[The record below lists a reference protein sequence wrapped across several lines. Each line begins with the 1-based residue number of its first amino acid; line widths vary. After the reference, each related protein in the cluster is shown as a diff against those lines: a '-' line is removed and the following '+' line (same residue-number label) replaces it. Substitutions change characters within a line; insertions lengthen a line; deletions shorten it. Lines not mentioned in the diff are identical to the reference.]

1 MPKMP
6 VQPQRPLPFGLP
18 QGAPVIASPP
28 RFLEADR
35 RQLMLL
41 LQQGVALQREGK
53 FVEAER
59 YYQIVLQRVPDMPE
73 ACNLMGTIALEAKD
87 EAVAAEYFEKAVK
100 GMPKDPT
107 IRHNFGSALFQL
119 REYHDAIAQLRRAL
133 ELKPG
138 QIDSLSLMS
147 NCFNRLGRGEEAVQF
162 ADKGLRMDENH
173 AGCRVSKADALISLG
188 RMDEAEVL
196 LKKNIADRIAVSRSW
211 QSLSAVRKFASD
223 APELEAV
230 RVELQDPT
238 LTEEQKTPLHY
249 ALAKM
254 ANDGKHYDEAMAE
267 YIAAKAKDAA
277 SYDIVQYERRVDSL
291 IEFFNPMFLGARK
304 DFGDPSQRPVFIV
317 GMPRSGTT
325 LTEQIISSHPQVAG
339 AGELVEMVSIARHIG
354 DNIRLMSRYGAN
366 LMSISREDS
375 AKLAQRYLKFIDRTS
390 REAARVTDKMP
401 HNFEH
406 VGLIALLFPNATII
420 HCKRDAIDNCLSC
433 YMNAFSDAHAY
444 NTDLGKLGRYY
455 RAYDRLMKHWYKVLP
470 GRIFEN
476 QYETLVA
483 DQEGQSRKLIAQC
496 KLEWDDACLNYTENE
511 RAVNTISRWQV
522 RQPIYKTSM
531 KRWKPYEKHLC
542 PLIAGLG
549 DLADVS

>member
-6 VQPQRPLPFGLP
+6 VQPQTPLPFGMP
-18 QGAPVIASPP
+18 SAPAFARAPKLSEI
-28 RFLEADR
+28 DR
-35 RQLMLL
+35 RQLLML
-41 LQQGVALQREGK
+41 LQQGVNLQREDK

-59 YYQIVLQRVPDMPE
+59 FYQMVLQRVPDMPE
-73 ACNLMGTIALEAKD
+73 ACNLMGTIALEAGD
-87 EAVAAEYFEKAVK
+87 QMVAAEYFEKAVK
-100 GMPKDPT
+100 GLPKDPT

-119 REYHDAIAQLRRAL
+119 REYHDAIAQLRKAL

-138 QIDSLSLMS
+138 QIDSISLMS
-147 NCFNRLGRGEEAVQF
+147 NCFNRLGKSEEAVQF
-162 ADKGLRMDENH
+162 AEKGLRMDENN
-173 AGCRVSKADALISLG
+173 ASCRVAKADALVSLG
-188 RMDEAEVL
+188 HMAEAEAL
-196 LKKNIADRIAVSRSW
+196 LKKNIKDNIGVAKSW
-211 QSLSAVRKFASD
+211 QSLSGVRKFTSD
-223 APELEAV
+223 SPELDAV
-230 RVELQDPT
+230 RAKLNEPDLQ
-238 LTEEQKTPLHY
+238 EEEKTPLHF

-254 ANDGKHYDEAMAE
+254 SNDAKFYDEAMAE

-291 IEFFNPMFLGARK
+291 IEFFNPLFLGARK
-304 DFGDPSQRPVFIV
+304 DFGSPSQRPVFIV

-325 LTEQIISSHPQVAG
+325 LTEQIISSHPEVAG
-339 AGELVEMVSIARHIG
+339 AGELGEMASIARHIG
-354 DNIRLMSRYGAN
+354 DHVRLMSRYGAK
-366 LMSISREDS
+366 LMSMSRDES
-375 AKLAQRYLKFIDRTS
+375 AAFAQRYLKFIDRTS

-455 RAYDRLMKHWYKVLP
+455 RAYDRLMKHWHKVLP
-470 GRIFEN
+470 GRIFDN

-483 DQEGQSRKLIAQC
+483 DQEGQSRKLIAHC

-511 RAVNTISRWQV
+511 RGVTTISRWQV

-531 KRWKPYEKHLC
+531 KRWKPYEKHLG

>member
-6 VQPQRPLPFGLP
+6 LQPSRPLPFGMP
-18 QGAPVIASPP
+18 AAAPIHIPVKLSD
-28 RFLEADR
+28 ADR
-35 RQLMLL
+35 QQMLMLL
-41 LQQGVALQREGK
+41 QKGMGLQREGK
-53 FVEAER
+53 FVDAER
-59 YYQIVLQRVPDMPE
+59 CYQIVLQRVPDMPE
-73 ACNLMGTIALEAKD
+73 ACNLMGTIALEAK
-87 EAVAAEYFEKAVK
+87 EVAVAAEYFEKAVK
-100 GMPKDPT
+100 GLPKDPT
-107 IRHNFGSALFQL
+107 VRHNFASALFSL
-119 REYHDAIAQLRRAL
+119 YEYHEAISQLRRAL
-133 ELKPG
+133 DLKPG
-138 QIDSLSLMS
+138 QIDSLAIMA

-173 AGCRVSKADALISLG
+173 AACRVAKADALINLG
-188 RMDEAEVL
+188 RMDVADAL
-196 LKKNIADRIAVSRSW
+196 LRQNIKDQIGVPKSW
-211 QSLSAVRKFASD
+211 QSLSATRKYSAD
-223 APELEAV
+223 APELGAV
-230 RVELQDPT
+230 RSALQDAS
-238 LTEEQKTPLHY
+238 LTEEQKIPLHY

-254 ANDGKHYDEAMAE
+254 ANDGKLYDEAME
-267 YIAAKAKDAA
+267 HFVAAKAKDAA

-339 AGELVEMVSIARHIG
+339 AGELGELSSIARSIG
-354 DNIRLMSRYGAN
+354 DNIRNMPRYGAR
-366 LMSISREDS
+366 LMSLPREES

-401 HNFEH
+401 HNFEQ

-420 HCKRDAIDNCLSC
+420 HCMRDAIDNCLSC
-433 YMNAFSDAHAY
+433 YMSALSDAHAY
-444 NTDLGKLGRYY
+444 TTDLGKLGRYY
-455 RAYDRLMKHWYKVLP
+455 RAYDRLMKHWHKVLP

-483 DQEGQSRKLIAQC
+483 DQEGQSRKLIAHC

-511 RAVNTISRWQV
+511 RSVTTISRWQV

-531 KRWKPYEKHLC
+531 KRWKPYEKHLG

>member
-18 QGAPVIASPP
+18 PAPSLAPP
-28 RFLEADR
+28 PKLSETER
-35 RQLMLL
+35 RQMLMM
-41 LQQGVALQREGK
+41 LQRGVVLQREGK

-59 YYQIVLQRVPDMPE
+59 YYQMVLQRVPDMPE
-73 ACNLMGTIALEAKD
+73 ACNLMGTIALEAED
-87 EAVAAEYFEKAVK
+87 EAVAAEYLEKAVK
-100 GMPKDPT
+100 GLPKDPT
-107 IRHNFGSALFQL
+107 VRHNFASALFRL
-119 REYHDAIAQLRRAL
+119 HEYHAAIAQLRKAL

-147 NCFNRLGRGEEAVQF
+147 NCFSRLGRGEEAVQF
-162 ADKGLRMDENH
+162 ADKGLRMEESH
-173 AGCRVSKADALISLG
+173 AACRVAKADALISLG
-188 RMDEAEVL
+188 RMEDAETL
-196 LKKNIADRIAVSRSW
+196 LRKNIAERIAVPRSW
-211 QSLSAVRKFASD
+211 QGISSVKKFSSG
-223 APELEAV
+223 APELDAV
-230 RVELQDPT
+230 RAELRDPA
-238 LTEEQKTPLHY
+238 LTDEQKTPLHY
-249 ALAKM
+249 ALAKI
-254 ANDGKHYDEAMAE
+254 ANDAKLYDEAME
-267 YIAAKAKDAA
+267 HYVIAKAKDAA

-291 IEFFNPMFLGARK
+291 IEFFNPLFLGARK

-339 AGELVEMVSIARHIG
+339 AGELGEMAAIARSLG
-354 DNIRLMSRYGAN
+354 DNRRIMSRYGAN
-366 LMSISREDS
+366 LMSLPREGS
-375 AKLAQRYLKFIDRTS
+375 ARLAQRYLKFIDRTS

-433 YMNAFSDAHAY
+433 YMNAFNESHDY
-444 NTDLGKLGRYY
+444 GTDLGKLGRYY
-455 RAYDRLMKHWYKVLP
+455 RAYDRLMKHWHKVLP
-470 GRIFEN
+470 GRIFDN

-483 DQEGQSRKLIAQC
+483 DQEGQSRKLIAHC
-496 KLEWDDACLNYTENE
+496 RLEWDEACLNYTEND

-522 RQPIYKTSM
+522 RQPIYKTSL
-531 KRWKPYEKHLC
+531 KRWKPYEKHLG

>member
-6 VQPQRPLPFGLP
+6 VEPTRLVPFGLP
-18 QGAPVIASPP
+18 SALATAPALKVS
-28 RFLEADR
+28 EAER
-35 RQLMLL
+35 RQLMTMLK
-41 LQQGVALQREGK
+41 QGVNLQHEKK
-53 FVEAER
+53 FVDAER
-59 YYQIVLQRVPDMPE
+59 CYQIVLQRVPDMPE
-73 ACNLMGTIALEAKD
+73 ACNLMGTIALEAED
-87 EAVAAEYFEKAVK
+87 EAAAAEYFEKAAK
-100 GMPKDPT
+100 GLPKDPT
-107 IRHNFGSALFQL
+107 VRHNFASALFSM
-119 REYHDAIAQLRRAL
+119 REYHDAMAQLRRAL

-138 QIDSLSLMS
+138 QIDSLALMA

-173 AGCRVSKADALISLG
+173 PGCRVAKAEALISMG
-188 RMDEAEVL
+188 KMDEAITL
-196 LKKNIADRIAVSRSW
+196 LQKNIKDKIGVARSW
-211 QSLSAVRKFASD
+211 QSLSATRKYASD
-223 APELEAV
+223 DPELGDV
-230 RVELQDPT
+230 RTELKDPSF
-238 LTEEQKTPLHY
+238 TEDQKVPLHF

-254 ANDGKHYDEAMAE
+254 ASDAKLYDEAMAE

-291 IEFFNPMFLGARK
+291 IDIFNPLFLGARK
-304 DFGDPSQRPVFIV
+304 DFGDPSHRPVFIV

-339 AGELVEMVSIARHIG
+339 AGELGEMGSIARGIG
-354 DNIRLMSRYGAN
+354 DNIKLMSRYGAS

-375 AKLAQRYLKFIDRTS
+375 AKWAQRYLKFIERTS
-390 REAARVTDKMP
+390 RDAARVTDKMP
-401 HNFEH
+401 HNYEQ

-433 YMNAFSDAHAY
+433 YMNAFTDAHAY

-455 RAYDRLMKHWYKVLP
+455 RAYDRLMKHWNKVLP

-476 QYETLVA
+476 QYETLVE
-483 DQEGQSRKLIAQC
+483 DQEGQSRKLISHC

-511 RAVNTISRWQV
+511 RSVTTISRWQV
-522 RQPIYKTSM
+522 RQPIYKTSL
-531 KRWKPYEKHLC
+531 KRWKPYEKHLG

>member
-6 VQPQRPLPFGLP
+6 VQPQRPLPFGLNP
-18 QGAPVIASPP
+18 APVMAPP
-28 RFLEADR
+28 PKLSEAER
-35 RQLMLL
+35 RQMLMK
-41 LQQGVALQREGK
+41 LQQGVSLQREGK

-59 YYQIVLQRVPDMPE
+59 CYQMVLQRVPDMPE

-100 GMPKDPT
+100 GLPKDPT
-107 IRHNFGSALFQL
+107 VRHNFGSALFSL
-119 REYHDAIAQLRRAL
+119 REYHEAIAQLRKAL

-147 NCFNRLGRGEEAVQF
+147 NCFNRLGRGDEAVQF

-173 AGCRVSKADALISLG
+173 AGCRVAKADALISLG
-188 RMDEAEVL
+188 RMNEAETL
-196 LKKNIADRIAVSRSW
+196 LRKNIADRIAVQKSW
-211 QSLSAVRKFASD
+211 QSLSAVRKFPGD
-223 APELEAV
+223 APELDELRA
-230 RVELQDPT
+230 ELQDAS
-238 LTEEQKTPLHY
+238 LTEDMKTPLHY

-291 IEFFNPMFLGARK
+291 IEFFNPLFLGARK

-325 LTEQIISSHPQVAG
+325 LTEQIISSHPEVAG
-339 AGELVEMVSIARHIG
+339 AGELGEMGSIARGIG
-354 DNIRLMSRYGAN
+354 DNIKLMSRYGAH
-366 LMSISREDS
+366 LMAMSREES
-375 AKLAQRYLKFIDRTS
+375 QKLAQRYLKFIDRTS
-390 REAARVTDKMP
+390 RDAARVTDKMP
-401 HNFEH
+401 HNFEQ

-433 YMNAFSDAHAY
+433 YMNAFSEAHSY

-483 DQEGQSRKLIAQC
+483 DQEGQSRKLIAHC
-496 KLEWDDACLNYTENE
+496 KLDWNDACLNYTENE
-511 RAVNTISRWQV
+511 RAVTTISRWQV

-531 KRWKPYEKHLC
+531 KRWKPYEKHLG

-549 DLADVS
+549 DLADVT

>member
-1 MPKMP
+1 MPAAAPIHIP
-6 VQPQRPLPFGLP
+6 VKL
-18 QGAPVIASPP
+18 SD
-28 RFLEADR
+28 ADR
-35 RQLMLL
+35 QQMLMLL
-41 LQQGVALQREGK
+41 QKGMGLQREGK
-53 FVEAER
+53 FVDAER
-59 YYQIVLQRVPDMPE
+59 CYQIVLQRVPDMPE
-73 ACNLMGTIALEAKD
+73 ACNLMGTIALEAK
-87 EAVAAEYFEKAVK
+87 EVAVAAEYFEKAVK
-100 GMPKDPT
+100 GLPKDPT
-107 IRHNFGSALFQL
+107 VRHNFASALFSL
-119 REYHDAIAQLRRAL
+119 YEYHEAISQLRRAL
-133 ELKPG
+133 DLKPG
-138 QIDSLSLMS
+138 QIDSLAIMA

-173 AGCRVSKADALISLG
+173 AACRVAKADALINLG
-188 RMDEAEVL
+188 RMDVADAL
-196 LKKNIADRIAVSRSW
+196 LRQNIKDQIGVPKSW
-211 QSLSAVRKFASD
+211 QSLSATRKYSAD
-223 APELEAV
+223 APELGAV
-230 RVELQDPT
+230 RSALQDAS
-238 LTEEQKTPLHY
+238 LTEEQKIPLHY

-254 ANDGKHYDEAMAE
+254 ANDGKLYDEAME
-267 YIAAKAKDAA
+267 HFVAAKAKDAA

-339 AGELVEMVSIARHIG
+339 AGELGELSSIARSIG
-354 DNIRLMSRYGAN
+354 DNIRNMPRYGAR
-366 LMSISREDS
+366 LMSLPREES

-401 HNFEH
+401 HNFEQ

-420 HCKRDAIDNCLSC
+420 HCMRDAIDNCLSC
-433 YMNAFSDAHAY
+433 YMSALSDAHAY
-444 NTDLGKLGRYY
+444 TTDLGKLGRYY
-455 RAYDRLMKHWYKVLP
+455 RAYDRLMKHWHKVLP

-483 DQEGQSRKLIAQC
+483 DQEGQSRKLIAHC

-511 RAVNTISRWQV
+511 RSVTTISRWQV

-531 KRWKPYEKHLC
+531 KRWKPYEKHLG